1 MNNSYNSNRGWGLD
15 LDDDLESMNR
25 GLDIPSIDHFLALAI
40 IQNRPKHLRFSD
52 LEWVML
58 TRVIEC
64 NKRATGSIVWRNVK
78 RELEEAH
85 HAVLKKIKSKYY
97 RLRRKAVLERLG
109 KSRDS
114 NEKEK
119 PDPTNE
125 ESHSSVSEKSEE
137 ETHN

>member
-1 MNNSYNSNRGWGLD
+1 MNISYNSNRGWGLD

-52 LEWVML
+52 LDWVML

-85 HAVLKKIKSKYY
+85 HAVLKKIKSKDEANN
-97 RLRRKAVLERLG
+97 L
-109 KSRDS
+109 KSKIELQK
-114 NEKEK
+114 NKLMAMEMLINKNPMK
-119 PDPTNE
+119 TT
-125 ESHSSVSEKSEE
+125 V
-137 ETHN
+137 